1 MEIHLLRNATMRLR
15 YAQHTLLADPDF
27 APRHAR
33 DSFTGRSRNP
43 MVDLPLPKE
52 AIVEGI
58 EAVLVTHLHADH
70 FDAEAQQL
78 LPKDI
83 PIFCQPVDAER
94 IQSYGFHNVI
104 PVDQVVEWQ
113 GMRITLVAGQHGFGA
128 DLASMGQVSGFVLS
142 APHEPTL
149 YWVGDSVWYADV
161 ATTIEQFQPSV
172 IVTHSSGAI
181 WEAGTPIVM
190 DAQQTIT
197 LCQTATASTVVAVH
211 LDSLDHGQVSRADLR
226 IAANAAGISE
236 TQLLIPNDGAVLV
249 FEGESTPS

>member
-15 YAQHTLLADPDF
+15 YAQHTLLADPDL

-43 MVDLPLPKE
+43 LVDLPLAKE

-58 EAVLVTHLHADH
+58 EAVLLSHLHADH

-94 IQSYGFHNVI
+94 IQGYGFRTVI
-104 PVDQVVEWQ
+104 PVDHVVNWQ
-113 GMRITLVAGQHGFGA
+113 GMRITRVAGQHGFGA
-128 DLASMGQVSGFVLS
+128 DLASMGQVSGFVL
-142 APHEPTL
+142 AAALEPTL
-149 YWVGDSVWYADV
+149 YWVGDSVWYPEV
-161 ATTIEQFQPSV
+161 ATTIEKFQPNV

-190 DAQQTIT
+190 DAEQTIM
-197 LCQTATASTVVAVH
+197 LCQATTASTVVAIH
-211 LDSLDHGQVSRADLR
+211 LDSLDHGQVSRTELR
-226 IAANAAGISE
+226 MAAKAAGISE
-236 TQLLIPNDGAVLV
+236 AQLLIPNDGELLRFDDSSA
-249 FEGESTPS
+249 